1 MHEST
6 PRQAPRRHTP
16 ARAALLTLLGLAAAA
31 CGGGEEPPAPAGPE
45 NQEIHLQPVGSAG
58 PDPFTPSSAT
68 AESAPA
74 QPPLPNPTGRG
85 IRTVGA
91 ATPGLYGG
99 TKRLGSCDVEQ
110 QLRALTGDE
119 NKARAFAAA
128 SSVQESGLPEFL
140 RGLTPVVLRADT
152 RVTNHGFRDGGA
164 YGFQSVLQAG
174 TAVLVDAQGMPR
186 LRCAG
191 GSPLLAPLSAK
202 GTPAVK
208 GERWNGYQ
216 PNQVIVIEPSPHP
229 LAGLVIANV
238 ADNTWIERTT
248 GDDGAQDRSP
258 RVMPAYDPADG
269 IPAGAAPATAPAA
282 PPGES
287 VPGGQDAPQR
297 TPSQPGLPADGSAD
311 GSAGADQAT
320 GDGGDVAPWPG
331 GDDTA
336 ADTGDLYDPNAPG
349 AEADAGAEAAL
360 TDPGADPWT
369 ADTSG
374 TQTDGADPYATD
386 STDPY
391 GADSYGADA
400 DSYGADADGTGIQDA
415 DPFAGAAGAP
425 GREAVQEPDPTTA
438 GVPAAG
444 AATGAVPAAHPGGA

>member
-1 MHEST
+1 ME
-6 PRQAPRRHTP
+6 R
-16 ARAALLTLLGLAAAA
+16 L
-31 CGGGEEPPAPAGPE
+31 
-45 NQEIHLQPVGSAG
+45 
-58 PDPFTPSSAT
+58 
-68 AESAPA
+68 PA
-74 QPPLPNPTGRG
+74 QPGDRDRTLAPPARRPRHRQRRGQHLDRADHRRRRRPGPLP
-85 IRTVGA
+85 
-91 ATPGLYGG
+91 
-99 TKRLGSCDVEQ
+99 
-110 QLRALTGDE
+110 
-119 NKARAFAAA
+119 
-128 SSVQESGLPEFL
+128 
-140 RGLTPVVLRADT
+140 
-152 RVTNHGFRDGGA
+152 
-164 YGFQSVLQAG
+164 AG
-174 TAVLVDAQGMPR
+174 HAR
-186 LRCAG
+186 LR
-191 GSPLLAPLSAK
+191 P
-202 GTPAVK
+202 
-208 GERWNGYQ
+208 RRR
-216 PNQVIVIEPSPHP
+216 HP
-229 LAGLVIANV
+229 RRGRA
-238 ADNTWIERTT
+238 
-248 GDDGAQDRSP
+248 
-258 RVMPAYDPADG
+258 
-269 IPAGAAPATAPAA
+269 ATAPAA

-391 GADSYGADA
+391 GADSYGADS